1 MYTVSTDGFVFEWDE
16 TKERSNLKK
25 HGVSF
30 HDALTV
36 FSDGNA
42 LRSFDIDHA
51 EAEDRFLL
59 LGMSAR
65 ARILMVCHCFRRD
78 GTVIRIISA
87 RKADENESRG
97 YWEVRA

>member
-16 TKERSNLKK
+16 TKERGNLKK

-42 LRSFDIDHA
+42 LRSFDIDHSEDE
-51 EAEDRFLL
+51 EAVL
-59 LGMSAR
+59 
-65 ARILMVCHCFRRD
+65 
-78 GTVIRIISA
+78 TV
-87 RKADENESRG
+87 G
-97 YWEVRA
+97 YER